1 MQESQPVNVNR
12 KSQGNVA
19 GKNHRKLLLNL
30 YTTFDFCILNSVC
43 KGDLQRLL
51 TFVFWIVYV
60 KVTFRDW

>member
-19 GKNHRKLLLNL
+19 GKNHGKLLLNL

-43 KGDLQRLL
+43 KGDLQRL
-51 TFVFWIVYV
+51 VVAWIIIL
-60 KVTFRDW
+60 FCQMICM